1 MPTKAGAN
9 MNLWSGYTAKQL
21 EKKIKQGHTTAIEV
35 KLSDAN
41 LAKNFTPFLTELQN
55 VEKIQ
60 LVKNLE
66 KEKMY
71 PNGVEVR
78 KAASWLC
85 HWKISLY
92 FLWSG

>member
-1 MPTKAGAN
+1 MHDQI
-9 MNLWSGYTAKQL
+9 LSYL
-21 EKKIKQGHTTAIEV
+21 SKKGGIEIDFAITFEGKIHSAIEV
-35 KLSDAN
+35 KLSDSN
-41 LAKNFTPFLTELQN
+41 LAKNFTPFLGELQN

-78 KAASWLC
+78 KAANWLC
-85 HWKISLY
+85 RW
-92 FLWSG
+92 